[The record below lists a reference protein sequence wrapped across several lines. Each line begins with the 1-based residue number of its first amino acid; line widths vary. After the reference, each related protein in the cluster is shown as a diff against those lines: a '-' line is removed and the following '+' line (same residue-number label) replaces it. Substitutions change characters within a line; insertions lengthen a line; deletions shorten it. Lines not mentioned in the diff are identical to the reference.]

1 MSEPTLN
8 IPISFLE
15 SQTDNVLAKDLLNLW
30 NIHKRQDNVL
40 TKSTKTT
47 KSTKIFRKCSK
58 CGIADGHNK
67 TTCKFIPP
75 KKVKKKKQAKEIISD
90 CEVDIKDIFIDKVKY
105 ILYADNSVTNYNYV
119 TVGTWDGKKI
129 DWKSNT
135 YELEHKQYDDYSAD

>member
-1 MSEPTLN
+1 MDEATLN

-15 SQTDNVLAKDLLNLW
+15 SQTDNVLAKDLLKLW
-30 NIHKRQDNVL
+30 NLHKRQDNV
-40 TKSTKTT
+40 STKT
-47 KSTKIFRKCSK
+47 FRKCSK

-75 KKVKKKKQAKEIISD
+75 KKVKKKKPSKEIISD

-119 TVGTWDGKKI
+119 TVGSWDGKQI

-135 YELEHKQYDDYSAD
+135 YELEHKQYDDYSVD

>member
-1 MSEPTLN
+1 M
-8 IPISFLE
+8 
-15 SQTDNVLAKDLLNLW
+15 
-30 NIHKRQDNVL
+30 
-40 TKSTKTT
+40 
-47 KSTKIFRKCSK
+47 
-58 CGIADGHNK
+58 
-67 TTCKFIPP
+67 
-75 KKVKKKKQAKEIISD
+75 KKKKQVKDIISD

>member
-1 MSEPTLN
+1 MSEETLN

-15 SQTDNVLAKDLLNLW
+15 SQKDNVLAKDLLNLW
-30 NIHKRQDNVL
+30 NIYKRKETN
-40 TKSTKTT
+40 TTT
-47 KSTKIFRKCSK
+47 KKFRKCSK